1 MPSFLT
7 HWRILIETARR
18 SQDAGSDLGSLIVD
32 AAALQRRLQGSSST
46 GSRPSTP
53 PQTTPAGAVWD
64 TGPLPEIDYRFPGS
78 DISAMAYLGALAPDI
93 TSYHKLH
100 FRNKISDIYQKR
112 WTSKYQSADRHLP
125 WAKLLHSNRSGDLL
139 LAFLEQSADI
149 PSPALRSQALAFCLG
164 YLSHIA
170 TDIALNPMDE
180 YIAATYFEHDLY
192 SWTNQP
198 WVNYIEPAAR
208 NLGIPRTLAA
218 QVLELLTSAAE
229 ATYDLKEE
237 QKSTFH
243 ADYLAGL
250 QRLRLYLAGR
260 GIFRWYIF
268 NARIRRRYNDPVIAT
283 IAAHRQD
290 AGIVTFEDA
299 IEYAIRLSERL
310 CRRAIGYYASLR
322 NTRATAEERNMRR
335 TLLSED
341 LRNWDLSTG
350 YSLDISFDQE
360 ITLRFLH
367 NWIHFDDLWQRE
379 AMSV

>member
-1 MPSFLT
+1 
-7 HWRILIETARR
+7 
-18 SQDAGSDLGSLIVD
+18 
-32 AAALQRRLQGSSST
+32 
-46 GSRPSTP
+46 
-53 PQTTPAGAVWD
+53 
-64 TGPLPEIDYRFPGS
+64 
-78 DISAMAYLGALAPDI
+78 
-93 TSYHKLH
+93 
-100 FRNKISDIYQKR
+100 
-112 WTSKYQSADRHLP
+112 
-125 WAKLLHSNRSGDLL
+125 
-139 LAFLEQSADI
+139 
-149 PSPALRSQALAFCLG
+149 
-164 YLSHIA
+164 
-170 TDIALNPMDE
+170 MDE

-290 AGIVTFEDA
+290 AGIVTFEGA

-310 CRRAIGYYASLR
+310 CRRAISYYASLR

-367 NWIHFDDLWQRE
+367 NWIHFDDLWQKE
-379 AMSV
+379 AMSI